1 MTLPTPTTSTIDDV
15 KNKPQN
21 EPDAHD
27 EQQGIDNPRKI
38 KCRNAVTI
46 QRNVLAKYFKN
57 NIYQYSTY
65 LCLMPN
71 ELA

>member
-1 MTLPTPTTSTIDDV
+1 MMLPTPTTSTIDDV

-27 EQQGIDNPRKI
+27 EQQGIDNPREI
-38 KCRNAVTI
+38 ERRQTITI
-46 QRNVLAKYFKN
+46 QWNVLAKYFKD
-57 NIYQYSTY
+57 NIYQCFTY
-65 LCLMPN
+65 LCLMPK